1 MIKLSRSTT
10 GDDDAEGGPMSDHWT
25 TDTGASGADVE
36 YHDTIAP
43 LLEEIARLEEELR
56 LRDEERAE
64 VGATVPM
71 PIGRPADETV
81 GPRIAAMTTDLAIR
95 DETID
100 LLVEQVRLLE
110 EASAADRDEWEQ
122 LHRWVQ
128 EVERRVEGRDQ
139 QGEDLSLEV
148 EAQRREAEAQRQAAA
163 DERRSWNVQRKALE
177 NEGRD
182 LRKRL
187 TEATGPAGANAGA
200 VLEALEAEN
209 RRLRQTCQELAQA
222 ASDATEC
229 DSLGRQLLAT
239 RTELDEARRETRRLA
254 DDRDRGRIEHEAAL
268 ASLRSQLSHDLLK
281 RPEEEEE
288 EPSPDDRIRALRA
301 HLNEIHRDEQNERSQ
316 RRLSARLSRLWNR
329 SGPNG

>member
-1 MIKLSRSTT
+1 
-10 GDDDAEGGPMSDHWT
+10 MSDHWT
-25 TDTGASGADVE
+25 TDTEAVGADVA

-64 VGATVPM
+64 AGATVP
-71 PIGRPADETV
+71 IARPADETA
-81 GPRIAAMTTDLAIR
+81 GPRIAALTGDLANR

-163 DERRSWNVQRKALE
+163 DERRAWNVQRKALE

-187 TEATGPAGANAGA
+187 AEATGPAGSGA
-200 VLEALEAEN
+200 RAVIEALEAEN
-209 RRLRQTCQELAQA
+209 RRLRQTCQELALA

-239 RTELDEARRETRRLA
+239 RTELDRARRETSRLA

-268 ASLRSQLSHDLLK
+268 ASLRSQLTHDLLK

-301 HLNEIHRDEQNERSQ
+301 HLNEIHRDEQHERSQ

>member
-10 GDDDAEGGPMSDHWT
+10 GDDDEGGPMSDHWT
-25 TDTGASGADVE
+25 TDTGATGADVE
-36 YHDTIAP
+36 FHDTIA
-43 LLEEIARLEEELR
+43 LLHEEIARLEEELR
-56 LRDEERAE
+56 LRDDGPEEVA
-64 VGATVPM
+64 ATL
-71 PIGRPADETV
+71 PIGLPADETA
-81 GPRIAAMTTDLAIR
+81 GPRIEALTTDLAIR

-139 QGEDLSLEV
+139 QGDDLSLEV
-148 EAQRREAEAQRQAAA
+148 EALRREAEARHQAVA
-163 DERRSWNVQRKALE
+163 DERRGWNVQRKGLE
-177 NEGRD
+177 EEGKD

-187 TEATGPAGANAGA
+187 AEAAGPAGGGARVRGPPGGEPPAPSDLPGAGA
-200 VLEALEAEN
+200 GLF
-209 RRLRQTCQELAQA
+209 RRGRVRPAGP
-222 ASDATEC
+222 ATP
-229 DSLGRQLLAT
+229 
-239 RTELDEARRETRRLA
+239 LDPDRARRGQARGAPAHRRSRTRE
-254 DDRDRGRIEHEAAL
+254 IEHEAAL
-268 ASLRSQLSHDLLK
+268 ASLRSQLSRDSLK
-281 RPEEEEE
+281 RPEGEEE

-301 HLNEIHRDEQNERSQ
+301 HLNEIHSKEQDERSN

>member
-10 GDDDAEGGPMSDHWT
+10 GDDDSEGDPMSDQWT
-25 TDTGASGADVE
+25 SDTGASAADID
-36 YHDTIAP
+36 YHDTLA
-43 LLEEIARLEEELR
+43 LLQEEIARLEEELR

-64 VGATVPM
+64 VLTAVP
-71 PIGRPADETV
+71 IDRPADEAA
-81 GPRIAAMTTDLAIR
+81 GPRLAALAADLAIR
-95 DETID
+95 DETIE

-148 EAQRREAEAQRQAAA
+148 EAQRREAEAQRRTAA
-163 DERRSWNVQRKALE
+163 DERRAWDVQRKALE
-177 NEGRD
+177 DEGRD

-187 TEATGPAGANAGA
+187 AEATGPAGAGARA

-209 RRLRQTCQELAQA
+209 RQLRQTCQELAQA

-229 DSLGRQLLAT
+229 ESLNRQLHAT
-239 RTELDEARRETRRLA
+239 RIELDLARRESRRLA
-254 DDRDRGRIEHEAAL
+254 DDRDRARIEHEAAL
-268 ASLRSQLSHDLLK
+268 ASLRSQLSRDMLK
-281 RPEEEEE
+281 RPEEEV
-288 EPSPDDRIRALRA
+288 EPSPEDRIRALRA
-301 HLNEIHRDEQNERSQ
+301 HLNEIHQSEQHERSQ

-329 SGPNG
+329 SGPNA

>member
-1 MIKLSRSTT
+1 
-10 GDDDAEGGPMSDHWT
+10 MSDHWT
-25 TDTGASGADVE
+25 TDTGATGADVE
-36 YHDTIAP
+36 YHDTIA
-43 LLEEIARLEEELR
+43 LLHEEIARLEEELR
-56 LRDEERAE
+56 LRDEEGAE
-64 VGATVPM
+64 AGATVP
-71 PIGRPADETV
+71 IARPADETA
-81 GPRIAAMTTDLAIR
+81 GPRIAVLTADLAIR

-187 TEATGPAGANAGA
+187 AEATGPAGASAHA

-209 RRLRQTCQELAQA
+209 RRLRQTCQELALA

-239 RTELDEARRETRRLA
+239 RTEIDEARRETRRLA
-254 DDRDRGRIEHEAAL
+254 DDRERCRIEHEAAL

-281 RPEEEEE
+281 RPEEEV

-301 HLNEIHRDEQNERSQ
+301 HLNEIHQDEQHERSQ

>member
-1 MIKLSRSTT
+1 
-10 GDDDAEGGPMSDHWT
+10 MSDHWT
-25 TDTGASGADVE
+25 TDTGATGADVD

-64 VGATVPM
+64 AGPTA
-71 PIGRPADETV
+71 PIGRPAEEAE
-81 GPRIAAMTTDLAIR
+81 GPRIAALTTDLAIR

-110 EASAADRDEWEQ
+110 EASAADRDEWDQ

-128 EVERRVEGRDQ
+128 EVERRVEGRDR

-148 EAQRREAEAQRQAAA
+148 EAQRREAEVQRQSAA
-163 DERRSWNVQRKALE
+163 DERRAWNVQRKAME

-187 TEATGPAGANAGA
+187 AEATGPAGASTHA
-200 VLEALEAEN
+200 VLGALEAEN
-209 RRLRQTCQELAQA
+209 RRLRNTCQELAQA

-239 RTELDEARRETRRLA
+239 RTELDKARRESSRLA
-254 DDRDRGRIEHEAAL
+254 DERDRGRIEHEAAL
-268 ASLRSQLSHDLLK
+268 ASLRSQLSRDLLK
-281 RPEEEEE
+281 PPEVEEES
-288 EPSPDDRIRALRA
+288 SPDDRIRALRA
-301 HLNEIHRDEQNERSQ
+301 HLNEIHQSEQHERSQ